1 MGILVKIPAFAGT
14 VATLVFFPFV
24 QVQQRG
30 RFSCNFDSQS
40 ILVKPQGFEGNVECG
55 IERSTPVA
63 HMRQLMIASVT
74 QISTSVAQMRIIFR
88 LTVSLKCVTCRALI
102 CGRLPTALLKN

>member
-30 RFSCNFDSQS
+30 GFTCNLDSRY
-40 ILVKPQGFEGNVECG
+40 ILVEPQGFEGNVE
-55 IERSTPVA
+55 
-63 HMRQLMIASVT
+63 
-74 QISTSVAQMRIIFR
+74 
-88 LTVSLKCVTCRALI
+88 VTCLSK
-102 CGRLPTALLKN
+102 CLLSKTC